1 MAKSQPIKRKEDIA
15 LIRNYF
21 EDREEWRNY
30 ALFVLGINTALRIS
44 DLLALQWDDV
54 YDFQQ
59 RRFKKHLMVIEKK
72 TKKKNVIALNKCVI
86 EALEKYLEH
95 NMDILEPDQYIFSGK
110 SKVNEPIK
118 RNRAYTIIRQ
128 AAAKNNIEGV
138 ICCHSLRKTFGY
150 HAWRAGIPSV
160 VIMDIF
166 NHSSFEI
173 TKRYLSI
180 DQDERDE
187 IFEKLLL

>member
-15 LIRNYF
+15 QMKNYF
-21 EDREEWRNY
+21 EGRGEWRNY

-44 DLLALQWDDV
+44 DLLILKWDDV
-54 YDFQQ
+54 YDFRQ
-59 RRFKKHLMVIEKK
+59 RSFRRHLKVIEKK
-72 TKKKNVIALNKCVI
+72 TKKKNIIALNKSVI

-95 NMDILEPDQYIFSGK
+95 DADTFEPGNYIFSRR
-110 SKVNEPIK
+110 SSINEPIK

-128 AAAKNNIEGV
+128 AAVKNNIEGV

-150 HAWRAGIPSV
+150 HAWRAGIPSAI
-160 VIMDIF
+160 IMDIF
-166 NHSSFEI
+166 NHSSLEI